1 MSGLKPFLFY
11 ISPQNPDI
19 NAGVN
24 RLWLSTRLPPILQ
37 VGGDKNMKDG
47 MGFSPDSII
56 FIDERLFFLILNFY
70 STVIIQSLPLPT
82 KFAVE
87 P

>member
-1 MSGLKPFLFY
+1 
-11 ISPQNPDI
+11 
-19 NAGVN
+19 
-24 RLWLSTRLPPILQ
+24 
-37 VGGDKNMKDG
+37 MKDG

-56 FIDERLFFLILNFY
+56 FIDERLVFLILNFY

-87 P
+87 PLIVYKLRNFSNILQDTINGYA

>member
-1 MSGLKPFLFY
+1 
-11 ISPQNPDI
+11 
-19 NAGVN
+19 
-24 RLWLSTRLPPILQ
+24 
-37 VGGDKNMKDG
+37 MKDG

-56 FIDERLFFLILNFY
+56 FIDERLFFPIHNSY
-70 STVIIQSLPLPT
+70 SIATIQSLPLPT

>member
-1 MSGLKPFLFY
+1 
-11 ISPQNPDI
+11 
-19 NAGVN
+19 
-24 RLWLSTRLPPILQ
+24 
-37 VGGDKNMKDG
+37 

-56 FIDERLFFLILNFY
+56 FIDERLVFLILNSY

-87 P
+87 PKTLR

>member
-1 MSGLKPFLFY
+1 
-11 ISPQNPDI
+11 
-19 NAGVN
+19 
-24 RLWLSTRLPPILQ
+24 
-37 VGGDKNMKDG
+37 

-56 FIDERLFFLILNFY
+56 FIDERLVFLILDFY

-87 P
+87 PFLQDRLSHAWVQALLFKLKE